1 MPDALSAIFF
11 TPRLPSGDTPERMA
25 RGSRAH
31 LFSCFAVWAALVLSP
46 ALARAQLHGPLGDPS
61 REELAEARARYQ
73 AGNAAADAGDFAD
86 ALEDFVRAFELSGNP
101 AALYNAARTLR
112 SLGRHV
118 DARDAFNQLLDDFPD
133 VSAATRTE
141 ATALRDEEA
150 ARVASLRLLE
160 LPDPSPALVLRI
172 DGTVRLD
179 GGDRPFVLEVDP
191 GRHGVVVTLEHFRPF
206 AWEGEIMPG
215 GAEALTVHLEP
226 EPVTGGGTPI
236 YEEPLLWII
245 VGAVVI
251 AGAAIGGYFAWDSAQ
266 LRPESQ
272 DVIRL

>member
-1 MPDALSAIFF
+1 MVNTVF
-11 TPRLPSGDTPERMA
+11 TGAASTSDTPVPMVP
-25 RGSRAH
+25 GSRTY
-31 LFSCFAVWAALVLSP
+31 LSLWHVV
-46 ALARAQLHGPLGDPS
+46 ALAAAMVVGLPEEASAQLHAPLGEPS
-61 REELAEARARYQ
+61 SSELAEARARYQ

-86 ALEDFVRAFELSGNP
+86 ALDDFVRAFELSGNP

-118 DARDAFNQLLDDFPD
+118 DARDAFDQLLHDFPD
-133 VSAATRTE
+133 VSSATRTE

-150 ARVASLRLLE
+150 TRVATLRLLE
-160 LPDPSPALVLRI
+160 LPDPTPALVLRI

-179 GGDRPFVLEVDP
+179 GGARPFVLEVDP

-226 EPVTGGGTPI
+226 EPTSGRSVFEEPALWIVTG
-236 YEEPLLWII
+236 LVL
-245 VGAVVI
+245 VA

-266 LRPESQ
+266 LRPESP

>member
-1 MPDALSAIFF
+1 
-11 TPRLPSGDTPERMA
+11 MA
-25 RGSRAH
+25 HASRA
-31 LFSCFAVWAALVLSP
+31 LRFASGLAVALALVVAAP
-46 ALARAQLHGPLGDPS
+46 ETAAADLHAPMGTPSDP
-61 REELAEARARYQ
+61 ELAEARALYQ
-73 AGNAAADAGDFAD
+73 AGNAAADAGEFAD

-118 DARDAFNQLLDDFPD
+118 DARDAFDQLLDDFPD
-133 VSAATRTE
+133 ISAATRRE
-141 ATALRDEEA
+141 AATLRDEEA
-150 ARVASLRLLE
+150 TRIATLRLLE
-160 LPDPSPALVLRI
+160 LPDPTPSLVLRI

-215 GAEALTVHLEP
+215 GAEALTVRLEP
-226 EPVTGGGTPI
+226 EPATGGSI
-236 YEEPLLWII
+236 LEEPFLWIV

-251 AGAAIGGYFAWDSAQ
+251 AGAVVGGYFAWDAAQ
-266 LRPESQ
+266 LRPESG

>member
-1 MPDALSAIFF
+1 MLFAG
-11 TPRLPSGDTPERMA
+11 PSI
-25 RGSRAH
+25 
-31 LFSCFAVWAALVLSP
+31 AA
-46 ALARAQLHGPLGDPS
+46 AELHAPLGTPS
-61 REELAEARARYQ
+61 DAELTEARARYQ
-73 AGNAAADAGDFAD
+73 AGNAAADAGEFAD

-118 DARDAFNQLLDDFPD
+118 DARDAFDQLLEDFPD
-133 VSAATRTE
+133 VSEATRTE
-141 ATALRDEEA
+141 ARTLRDEEA
-150 ARVASLRLLE
+150 TRIATLRLLE
-160 LPDPSPALVLRI
+160 LPDPSESLVLRI

-215 GAEALTVHLEP
+215 GAEALTVRLEP
-226 EPVTGGGTPI
+226 EPTTGGGSI
-236 YEEPLLWII
+236 LEEPILWVV
-245 VGAVVI
+245 VGAVVV
-251 AGAAIGGYFAWDSAQ
+251 AGAVIGGYFAWDAAQ